1 MRGAKR
7 RGKDMGKLRTVL
19 MTLAQQAELPA
30 VYGDHALS
38 GDWIGFHDLHIEPD
52 WLLLCRI
59 EGDEVQLARTGM
71 HSDLFRK

>member
-1 MRGAKR
+1 
-7 RGKDMGKLRTVL
+7 MGKLGTVL

-30 VYGDHALS
+30 EFRDHALS
-38 GDWIGFHDLHIEPD
+38 GNWIECRDLHIEPD